1 MEWLRIST
9 SAELVRVAT
18 DEIVYVRA
26 DGNYCD
32 LVLTNGTRRKMTF
45 QLHFFEEIFQQLQNN
60 TFVRVGRSL
69 IVNKR
74 YIFVINLPEQQLI
87 LSGGDMKEHIVFYG
101 QPKADSPQN
110 VFVKPNDQ
118 SQTCL
123 DFGMARKGGIKSN
136 ITLAR
141 EGLKQLKEL
150 LENEKPVDNG

>member
-9 SAELVRVAT
+9 SAEMVRVAT

-32 LVLTNGTRRKMTF
+32 LVLTNGMRRKMTF

-74 YIFVINLPEQQLI
+74 YIFVINLTEQQLI
-87 LSGGDMKEHIVFYG
+87 LSGGDMKEPIVFYG
-101 QPKADSPQN
+101 QTKADSPQ
-110 VFVKPNDQ
+110 
-118 SQTCL
+118 S
-123 DFGMARKGGIKSN
+123 

-150 LENEKPVDNG
+150 LENEKAVFNG